1 MPKQI
6 RTAVST
12 DGFVVPF
19 TVRLIVLGSRSIA
32 SPRSVYFFHANQA
45 INPYTVQGHPS
56 SACEFPTIQPVAFSS
71 SLTGAIAARF
81 DIRCDM

>member
-1 MPKQI
+1 
-6 RTAVST
+6 
-12 DGFVVPF
+12 
-19 TVRLIVLGSRSIA
+19 
-32 SPRSVYFFHANQA
+32 VYFFHANQA